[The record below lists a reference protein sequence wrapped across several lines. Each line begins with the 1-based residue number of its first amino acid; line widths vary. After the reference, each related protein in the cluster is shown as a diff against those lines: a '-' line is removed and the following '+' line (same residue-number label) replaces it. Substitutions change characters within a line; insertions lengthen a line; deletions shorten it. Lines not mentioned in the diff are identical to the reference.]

1 MNGETTRASYEWIE
15 EIVDWWKAKYEMSEM
30 ETLISVALQC
40 VEEDKDDRPSMGK
53 VLELLLHHENQNH
66 F

>member
-1 MNGETTRASYEWIE
+1 
-15 EIVDWWKAKYEMSEM
+15 MSEM